1 MRTIVT
7 RHGKDY
13 YVTTLN
19 FLVEVEAAKEISN
32 QKNMK
37 PDAVAR
43 EITDLIIRNGIAH
56 QETSIIDDD
65 PCTNKL
71 FATEGVRKYDER
83 DPTFIADVCDYEIP
97 VTQ

>member
-56 QETSIIDDD
+56 QETS
-65 PCTNKL
+65 KL